1 MRKQSYLTLK
11 KKFNKRI
18 KWYKKRLKNNKYKT
32 PNRIKYLNSCIDG
45 FSKQIKR
52 LNKQYSE
59 GK

>member
-18 KWYKKRLKNNKYKT
+18 KWCKKKLKNNKYKT
-32 PNRIKYLNSCIDG
+32 PNRIKYLNNCIEG
-45 FSKQIKR
+45 FQKQVKT
-52 LNKQYSE
+52 LNKRWRL